1 MAKTNKPRAATAVTP
16 VAADS
21 ALQQLQA
28 GAGLRA
34 PASPARKRFDKLVS
48 ALQRQRGELHAWA
61 KALPRWHQ
69 RHQSQLAPLL
79 AQQRELEVALVE
91 LLDHSDATIKLA
103 KRDRAF
109 LSELICQLA
118 APLIEAGRAD
128 LEPLY
133 HRHCRQ
139 GLDADADV
147 SESDAMFKQMLGAA
161 FGLSPE
167 EVEAMESPDAAFE
180 QAQARWHQQQEHA
193 RQRKAR
199 RQQREAAKRQADE
212 PPPLRELY
220 RKLAASLHPDRA
232 RDAADSQRRTVL
244 MQRLNA
250 AYKAG
255 DLIGLIELQVE
266 IGLLDAAG
274 VDALTDARLQQYNR
288 ELSRQCQEIARELAQ
303 VEHGFCADYGLDPA
317 ARPKPLQLD
326 KLLARCKREVEADL
340 DVMRSDLRDLQQP
353 QLFKRWLR
361 QQRQLSEMGADF
373 LYVAGDPQG

>member
-16 VAADS
+16 VAAAS
-21 ALQQLQA
+21 VLQQLQA
-28 GAGLRA
+28 QSGLRA
-34 PASPARKRFDKLVS
+34 PASAARKRFDKLVS
-48 ALQRQRGELHAWA
+48 ELERQRGELRAWA
-61 KALPRWHQ
+61 EALPRWQQ

-79 AQQRELEVALVE
+79 AQRLELDVALVE

-133 HRHCRQ
+133 HRHGRQ

-147 SESDAMFKQMLGAA
+147 SESDAMFKPMLGAA

-199 RQQREAAKRQADE
+199 RQQREAAKRQVDE

-232 RDAADSQRRTVL
+232 RDAADGQRRTVL

-326 KLLARCKREVEADL
+326 KLLARCKREVEDDIA
-340 DVMRSDLRDLQQP
+340 VMRGDLRDLQQP

-373 LYVAGDPQG
+373 PYAADPYE

>member
-1 MAKTNKPRAATAVTP
+1 MAS
-16 VAADS
+16 DS

-48 ALQRQRGELHAWA
+48 ALQRQRGELRAWA
-61 KALPRWHQ
+61 EALPRWQQ
-69 RHQSQLAPLL
+69 RHHSQLAPLL

-109 LSELICQLA
+109 LSELICRLA

-340 DVMRSDLRDLQQP
+340 DVMRGDLRDLQQP

-361 QQRQLSEMGADF
+361 QQRQLSEMGVDF

>member
-1 MAKTNKPRAATAVTP
+1 MAKTNKPRAASAVAP

-61 KALPRWHQ
+61 EALPRWHQ

-118 APLIEAGRAD
+118 APLIEAGRED
-128 LEPLY
+128 LKPV
-133 HRHCRQ
+133 HDRHSQQ
-139 GLDADADV
+139 GHGADV

-303 VEHGFCADYGLDPA
+303 VEHGFCADYGLDLA

-340 DVMRSDLRDLQQP
+340 DGMRSDLRDLQQP

>member
-16 VAADS
+16 VAAAS
-21 ALQQLQA
+21 VLQQLQA
-28 GAGLRA
+28 QSGLRA
-34 PASPARKRFDKLVS
+34 PASAARKRFDKLVS
-48 ALQRQRGELHAWA
+48 ELERQRGELRAWA
-61 KALPRWHQ
+61 EALPRWQQ

-79 AQQRELEVALVE
+79 AQRLELDVALVE

-133 HRHCRQ
+133 HRHGRQ

-199 RQQREAAKRQADE
+199 RQQREAAKRQVDE

-326 KLLARCKREVEADL
+326 KLLARCKREVEDDIA
-340 DVMRSDLRDLQQP
+340 VMRGDLRDLQQP

-373 LYVAGDPQG
+373 PYAADPYE

>member
-16 VAADS
+16 VAAAS
-21 ALQQLQA
+21 VLQQLQA
-28 GAGLRA
+28 QSGLRA
-34 PASPARKRFDKLVS
+34 PASAARKRFDKLVS
-48 ALQRQRGELHAWA
+48 ELERQRGELRAWA
-61 KALPRWHQ
+61 EALPRWQQ

-79 AQQRELEVALVE
+79 AQRLELDVALVE

-133 HRHCRQ
+133 HRHGRQ

-199 RQQREAAKRQADE
+199 RQQREAAKRQVDE

-232 RDAADSQRRTVL
+232 RDAADGQRRTVL

-326 KLLARCKREVEADL
+326 KLLARCKREVEDDIA
-340 DVMRSDLRDLQQP
+340 VMRGDLRDLQQP

-373 LYVAGDPQG
+373 PYAADPYE

>member
-1 MAKTNKPRAATAVTP
+1 MAKTNKPRAASAVAP

-61 KALPRWHQ
+61 EALPRWHQ

-118 APLIEAGRAD
+118 APLIEAGRED
-128 LEPLY
+128 LKPV
-133 HRHCRQ
+133 HDRHSQQ
-139 GLDADADV
+139 GHGADV

-288 ELSRQCQEIARELAQ
+288 ELSRQCREIARELAQ
-303 VEHGFCADYGLDPA
+303 VEHGFCADYGLDLA

-340 DVMRSDLRDLQQP
+340 DGMRSDLRDLQQP